1 MSNNLSE
8 IFGDQESF
16 IGVKKC
22 DTNCYE
28 LFSSNIKKHFNKFPN
43 TQVKDLLSP
52 LVDNDLITIGYPEKN
67 KNLLLGQSIRSFND
81 SLAGVIINT
90 ITHDIDFDGN
100 SLNFSKVIGSI
111 YYIVIEYALRLKF
124 ADEIVKDKVIL
135 QKVEHY
141 FEYILVK
148 NLKLFEL
155 YQEKRALFDFVVK
168 LFFYIHFGK
177 RNINIAYE
185 ESMTDAYADIIKST
199 LPISKL
205 SKYKTLNNLYDV
217 LYDFNIVPMTPNNM
231 KYMLTNNIGIFSYIN
246 IHASLS
252 SLISSII
259 LSKYKHQNFSSL
271 FISTDMIDGIESGIL
286 TKYINKID
294 FNTTALHRSLNI
306 SLSKNDETVK
316 TKV

>member
-1 MSNNLSE
+1 MADLTD
-8 IFGDQESF
+8 ILGDQEAF
-16 IGVKKC
+16 MAVKRC
-22 DTNCYE
+22 GPDCYE
-28 LFSSNIKKHFNKFPN
+28 LFFSNIKKHFSKFPN
-43 TQVKDLLSP
+43 NQAKELLSP
-52 LVDNDLITIGYPEKN
+52 LITNDLVTIGFPERN
-67 KNLLLGQSIRSFND
+67 KNLLLGQTVRTSNN
-81 SLAGVIINT
+81 SLAGVIVNT

-100 SLNFSKVIGSI
+100 SLNFSKIIGSI

-124 ADEIVKDKVIL
+124 SDDIIKDKITL

-168 LFFYIHFGK
+168 VFFYVHFGK

-185 ESMTDAYADIIKST
+185 ESMVDAYADIIKST
-199 LPISKL
+199 VPIAKL
-205 SKYKTLNNLYDV
+205 SKYKSLSNLYDV

-231 KYMLTNNIGIFSYIN
+231 KYMLTNSIGIFSYIN

-252 SLISSII
+252 SLIGSII
-259 LSKYKHQNFSSL
+259 LSKYKHPNFSSL
-271 FISTDMIDGIESGIL
+271 FVSVDMIDGIESVIL
-286 TKYINKID
+286 NKYLSKID
-294 FNTTALHRSLNI
+294 FDTKAMHKAFNSVKEDPKI
-306 SLSKNDETVK
+306 K